1 MELSLDLWYYS
12 FFDLILS
19 ILFKIEPTHLKIL
32 ILEFPKCPK
41 FHDQIFITLANVFT
55 LQVNFQFTLGLLK
68 SNGCVP
74 SLNIRQKNYKKAA
87 IYINE
92 LILKPFSPFDTKC
105 KKLNLMRKTSGN
117 VFLRHLEGWVFHI
130 FPRLLSIIFVIM
142 L

>member
-12 FFDLILS
+12 FFDLILP

-32 ILEFPKCPK
+32 ISEFPKFPK

-55 LQVNFQFTLGLLK
+55 LQVNFQFTFGLLK

-92 LILKPFSPFDTKC
+92 LILKPFSPLDTKC